1 MTRRGLQRA
10 LALGILAAITLN
22 GCVSLH
28 RTEGRAAFDS
38 YRYQDAIDHWG
49 TVLKKRPQDAE
60 ALRALAA
67 SNFMINQHA
76 LALGFWLQLDS
87 TNALTPQERLF
98 RAQARMALGDHATA
112 LRDLTGPGMP
122 TDAQDAAWVASL
134 RAGCEAHLAGA
145 LSPWNVQIQPVE
157 IPGLATTG
165 GLDRAGNTWV
175 FTGQTRS
182 QPLNASDPYTGL
194 SHADLYLCA
203 ADADGLRFTATPWN
217 LLNAP
222 SHDGYAAISPDERLV
237 AWSRNNTGTG
247 KSLRVNADRT
257 STIQLYFA
265 SADSAGNWSRPLPFP
280 FNEENFNFAHPTWLP
295 DAAGLIFASDYNG
308 PGAQGG
314 MDLWF
319 TLRNG
324 RFWNEPVNLGPIIN
338 TAGDELFPY
347 LQGTDS
353 LFFSSNGHPNMGG
366 LDLQLSLRVFHENP
380 SDFTLWGPP
389 VPLPAPLNS
398 PADDFC
404 LRLDG
409 PWMGSGYLSSD
420 RSGADRIYRFTPPTP
435 IPATTD
441 TPALLAEQIPPPAP
455 VLPASFSDSTGT
467 PPKVSTPPQDTAAMR
482 NTPQAYIS
490 SPVPNVPAVLPVP
503 SNPTASTIPDS
514 STVPSA
520 PSVPDEPT
528 PIPIAQNPSAPPPL
542 LSSPSPE
549 ATPTSNLPTDP
560 PQSTGTPIPW
570 PKDFILPE
578 IYWDF
583 DKARVRDKDNHPL
596 SDLAQLL
603 KENPH
608 FHLEIHS
615 HCDARGST
623 LYNVDLSQRRAL
635 AVQAQLALL
644 GVPVSQ
650 MKSIGFGEYQI
661 RNRCIDGVPCSEAEH
676 QFNRRTQFLLVEP
689 Q

>member
-1 MTRRGLQRA
+1 MIRLGLPRM
-10 LALGILAAITLN
+10 LGLGVLAACTLS
-22 GCVSLH
+22 GCISLH
-28 RTEGRAAFDS
+28 RTEGRAAFDA
-38 YRYQDAIDHWG
+38 YRYQDAIDQWG
-49 TVLKKRPQDAE
+49 MVLKKRPQDSE

-67 SNFMINQHA
+67 SSFMINQHA
-76 LALGFWLQLDS
+76 EALGFWLQLDS
-87 TNALTPQERLF
+87 SSALTPQERLY

-122 TDAQDAAWVASL
+122 TDSQGAAWVASL
-134 RAGCEAHLAGA
+134 RAGCEAHLDGA
-145 LSPWNVQIQPVE
+145 LAPWDVHIQPVE
-157 IPGLATTG
+157 IPGLATAG

-175 FTGQTRS
+175 LTGQTRS

-194 SHADLYLCA
+194 SHADLYLCT
-203 ADADGLRFTATPWN
+203 ADSDGLRFTATPWN

-265 SADSAGNWSRPLPFP
+265 TADSAGNWSRPLPFP

-338 TAGDELFPY
+338 TPGDELFPY

-366 LDLQLSLRVFHENP
+366 LDLQLSRQIVHENS
-380 SDFTLWGPP
+380 SDYTHWSPP
-389 VPLPAPLNS
+389 VPLPTPLNS

-404 LRLDG
+404 LRMDG
-409 PWMGSGYLSSD
+409 AWMGSGYLSSD
-420 RSGADRIYRFTPPTP
+420 RSGSDKIYRFSP
-435 IPATTD
+435 
-441 TPALLAEQIPPPAP
+441 
-455 VLPASFSDSTGT
+455 
-467 PPKVSTPPQDTAAMR
+467 
-482 NTPQAYIS
+482 S
-490 SPVPNVPAVLPVP
+490 SP
-503 SNPTASTIPDS
+503 
-514 STVPSA
+514 
-520 PSVPDEPT
+520 
-528 PIPIAQNPSAPPPL
+528 
-542 LSSPSPE
+542 
-549 ATPTSNLPTDP
+549 LPTDSLVLAPASSTLAQDAVVSPTIPTSAVQPTLPTAPTLPTLSTLSIVSDVPASTLLVEPSKDSSGVLRVP
-560 PQSTGTPIPW
+560 PALSVATIAPVEPKATKVPADSPAAPTQSTGTPIPW
-570 PKDFILPE
+570 PEDFILPE

-583 DKARVRDKDNHPL
+583 DKAQVRDKDNHPL

-603 KENPH
+603 KENPQ
-608 FHLEIHS
+608 FHIEIHS
-615 HCDARGST
+615 HCDSRGST
-623 LYNVDLSQRRAL
+623 LYNVDLSQRRAF
-635 AVQAQLALL
+635 AVQAELIEL
-644 GVPVSQ
+644 GVPASQ

-661 RNRCIDGVPCSEAEH
+661 RNRCLDGVPCSESEH